1 MSRKYFF
8 IGFMGSG
15 KTTISRKLAAV
26 SKLKWIDTDQ
36 EIEKEQGREI
46 KQIFAE
52 DGEDAFRDTETEYL
66 RKIKDLEEDLII
78 SCGGGIIL
86 REENIALMQEAGEV
100 IYLKA
105 SPYTIFKRVR
115 NSDKR
120 PILNGHMN
128 VEYISELMGKRLPYY
143 EKAQTYTVSVNKKR
157 VQDITEE
164 ILRHFELC
172 LE

>member
-15 KTTISRKLAAV
+15 KTTISKKLAAV
-26 SKLKWIDTDQ
+26 TKLKWIDTDQ
-36 EIEKEQGREI
+36 EIEKEEKRQI
-46 KQIFAE
+46 KDIFAE
-52 DGEDAFRDTETEYL
+52 EGEEAFRDMETAYL
-66 RKIKDLEEDLII
+66 RKLQDREEDMIV

-86 REENIALMQEAGEV
+86 REENIELMQKAGEV

-105 SPYTIFKRVR
+105 SPYTIYKRVK

-128 VEYISELMGKRLPYY
+128 VEYISDLMEKRLPFY
-143 EKAQTYTVSVNKKR
+143 EKAKTFTVEVNHKR

-164 ILRHFELC
+164 ICQRYDI
-172 LE
+172 

>member
-15 KTTISRKLAAV
+15 KTTISKKLAAV
-26 SKLKWIDTDQ
+26 TKLKWIDTDQ
-36 EIEKEQGREI
+36 EIEKEEKKQI
-46 KQIFAE
+46 KDIFAE
-52 DGEDAFRDTETEYL
+52 EGEEAFRDMETAYL
-66 RKIKDLEEDLII
+66 RKLQDREEDMIV

-86 REENIALMQEAGEV
+86 REENIELMQKAGEV
-100 IYLKA
+100 IYLEA
-105 SPYTIFKRVR
+105 SPYTIYKRVK

-128 VEYISELMGKRLPYY
+128 VEYISELMEKRLPFY
-143 EKAQTYTVSVNKKR
+143 EKAKTFTVEVNHKR

-164 ILRHFELC
+164 ICQRYDI
-172 LE
+172 

>member
-15 KTTISRKLAAV
+15 KTTISKKLAAV
-26 SKLKWIDTDQ
+26 TKLKWIDTDQ
-36 EIEKEQGREI
+36 EIEKEEKRQI
-46 KQIFAE
+46 KDIFAE
-52 DGEDAFRDTETEYL
+52 EGEEAFRNMETAYL
-66 RKIKDLEEDLII
+66 RKLQDCNEDMIV

-86 REENIALMQEAGEV
+86 REENIELMQKAGEV

-105 SPYTIFKRVR
+105 SPYTIYKRVK

-128 VEYISELMGKRLPYY
+128 VEYISDLMEKRLPFY
-143 EKAQTYTVSVNKKR
+143 EKAKTFTVEVNHKR

-164 ILRHFELC
+164 ICQRYDI
-172 LE
+172 

>member
-15 KTTISRKLAAV
+15 KTTISKKLAAV
-26 SKLKWIDTDQ
+26 TKLKWIDTDQ
-36 EIEKEQGREI
+36 EIEKEEKRQI
-46 KQIFAE
+46 KDIFAE
-52 DGEDAFRDTETEYL
+52 EGEEAFRNMETAYL
-66 RKIKDLEEDLII
+66 RKLQDREEDMIV

-86 REENIALMQEAGEV
+86 REENIELMQKAGEV

-105 SPYTIFKRVR
+105 SPYTIYKRVK

-128 VEYISELMGKRLPYY
+128 VEYISDLMEKRLPFY
-143 EKAQTYTVSVNKKR
+143 EKAKTFTVEVNHKR

-164 ILRHFELC
+164 ICQRYDI
-172 LE
+172 

>member
-15 KTTISRKLAAV
+15 KTTISKKLAAV
-26 SKLKWIDTDQ
+26 TKLKWIDTDQ
-36 EIEKEQGREI
+36 EIEKEEKKQI
-46 KQIFAE
+46 KDIFAE
-52 DGEDAFRDTETEYL
+52 EGEEAFRDMETAYL
-66 RKIKDLEEDLII
+66 RKLQDREEDMIV

-86 REENIALMQEAGEV
+86 REENIELMQKAGEV

-105 SPYTIFKRVR
+105 SPYTIYKRVK

-128 VEYISELMGKRLPYY
+128 VEYISELMEKRLPFY
-143 EKAQTYTVSVNKKR
+143 EKAKTFTVEVNHKR

-164 ILRHFELC
+164 ICQRYDI
-172 LE
+172 

>member
-15 KTTISRKLAAV
+15 KTTISKKLAAV
-26 SKLKWIDTDQ
+26 TKLKWIDTDQ
-36 EIEKEQGREI
+36 EIEKEEKKQI
-46 KQIFAE
+46 KDIFAE
-52 DGEDAFRDTETEYL
+52 EGEEAFRDMETAYL
-66 RKIKDLEEDLII
+66 RKLQDREEDMIV

-86 REENIALMQEAGEV
+86 REENIELMQKAGEV

-105 SPYTIFKRVR
+105 SPYTIYKRVK

-128 VEYISELMGKRLPYY
+128 VEYISELMEKRLPFY
-143 EKAQTYTVSVNKKR
+143 EKAKTFAVEVNHKR

-164 ILRHFELC
+164 ICQRYDI
-172 LE
+172 